1 MAHTLLRK
9 TFLPSGDFLVWYF
22 RDAFLVPVGVF
33 FVMKAPEDEWWVVIM
48 AYKFAVFEIISIYY
62 TSMLQLHI
70 KSTDS
75 MIITLRDFWY
85 CNIIFIVCL
94 SYTYI

>member
-48 AYKFAVFEIISIYY
+48 AYKFAVFEILAYITRPCYNYISSLLI
-62 TSMLQLHI
+62 L
-70 KSTDS
+70 
-75 MIITLRDFWY
+75 
-85 CNIIFIVCL
+85 
-94 SYTYI
+94 